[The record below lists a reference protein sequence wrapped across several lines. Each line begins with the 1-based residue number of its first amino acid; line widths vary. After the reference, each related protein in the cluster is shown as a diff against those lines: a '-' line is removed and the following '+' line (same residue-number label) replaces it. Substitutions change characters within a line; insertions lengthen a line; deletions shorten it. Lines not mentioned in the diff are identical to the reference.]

1 MKNMKVKT
9 VCPQCGRVLEID
21 GQQKKIQCPYCKRV
35 YDVNDLLKHGYEP
48 VKMIR
53 EKEKKR
59 NIITVS
65 ILITALV
72 VILILLAVIA

>member
-1 MKNMKVKT
+1 MKVKT

-21 GQQKKIQCPYCKRV
+21 GEQQKIQCPYCRRV
-35 YDVNDLLKHGYEP
+35 YDVNELLKHGYEP
-48 VKMIR
+48 VKIIH

-65 ILITALV
+65 ILLIALA
-72 VILILLAVIA
+72 VILILLALIA